1 MGILLE
7 ARRNL
12 NDVRKFGPQILLRH
26 LNRLRGSDLDR
37 VSIPGIGAV
46 YLRPFESDLSTFRQ
60 VFAYGEY
67 DLSDASVAT
76 ERLRDRYRTILN
88 EGHVPIIVDA
98 GANVGAASLWFAS
111 RYPRAGIVAIE
122 PEPGNAAIL
131 RLNLDGKQGVVILE
145 CGVAAESGF
154 ATVVNEGDGW
164 GARTIRANSG
174 TPLITVSEACQSIA
188 DGELFIVKV
197 DIEGFEKDLF
207 SGNVDWLDQAHM
219 VIIEPHDWMLPGERS
234 SGPFQ
239 KAMASRN
246 FELFISGE
254 NLIYVRL

>member
-26 LNRLRGSDLDR
+26 LNRLTGHDLDR
-37 VSIPGIGAV
+37 VSIPGIGSV
-46 YLRPFESDLSTFRQ
+46 YVRPSESDLATFRQ
-60 VFAYGEY
+60 VFAYGDY
-67 DLSDASVAT
+67 DLGESSAAT
-76 ERLRDRYRTILN
+76 QRLRDCYQAILDS
-88 EGHVPIIVDA
+88 GKTPIIVDA
-98 GANVGAASLWFAS
+98 GANVGAASLWFGS
-111 RYPRAGIVAIE
+111 RFSSAVIVAIE

-131 RLNLDGKQGVVILE
+131 RRNLDGRPGVVIME
-145 CGVAAESGF
+145 CGIAAESGF
-154 ATVVNEGDGW
+154 AAVINEGQGW
-164 GARTIRANSG
+164 AARTVRAPSG
-174 TPLITVSEACQSIA
+174 TPLVTVSEACRSVTNGA
-188 DGELFIVKV
+188 LFIVKV

-207 SGNVDWLDQAHM
+207 SGNVDWLDEAEM

-239 KAMASRN
+239 QAMGSRS

-254 NLIYVRL
+254 NLIYVRV